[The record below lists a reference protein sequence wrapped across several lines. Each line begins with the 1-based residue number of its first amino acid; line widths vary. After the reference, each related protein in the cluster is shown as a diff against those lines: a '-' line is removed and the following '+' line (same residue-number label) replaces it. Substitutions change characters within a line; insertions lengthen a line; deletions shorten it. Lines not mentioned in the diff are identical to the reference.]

1 MMKTT
6 LNISLL
12 LCLFL
17 FAGCLTLEQSIQF
30 KENGTL
36 VASYTASYPV
46 EQEQAIQAVME
57 TSLARKGLPPAS
69 FTDKTSTA
77 AFYATHGAELTLHRK
92 TVHNGIATI
101 QMMVIA
107 KQASRAIAQGAF
119 GEMRLKAVD
128 EKVRLEIPLPQ
139 ISPELKERAQK
150 FCKGFTT
157 TLTIETPGKLI
168 SHNGKQ
174 LAADKVT
181 WTLTLDDTPPTE
193 LYAEWS
199 E

>member
-1 MMKTT
+1 MKTI
-6 LNISLL
+6 LHISLL

-17 FAGCLTLEQSIQF
+17 LAGCLTLEQSIQF

-57 TSLARKGLPPAS
+57 TALARKGLPPAS

-77 AFYATHGAELTLHRK
+77 AFYAQHGAELTLHRK
-92 TVHNGIATI
+92 SVHNGVATI

-119 GEMRLKAVD
+119 GEMRLKPVD

-150 FCKGFTT
+150 LCQGFTT
-157 TLTIETPGKLI
+157 SLTIETPGKLL

-174 LAADKVT
+174 LASDKVT
-181 WTLTLDDTPPTE
+181 WTLSLENMPSGE
-193 LYAEWS
+193 LFAEWS

>member
-1 MMKTT
+1 MKTI
-6 LNISLL
+6 LHISLL

-17 FAGCLTLEQSIQF
+17 LAGCLTLEQSIQF

-57 TSLARKGLPPAS
+57 TALARKGLPPAS

-77 AFYATHGAELTLHRK
+77 AFYAQHGAELTLHRK
-92 TVHNGIATI
+92 SIHNGVATI

-119 GEMRLKAVD
+119 GEMRLKPVD

-150 FCKGFTT
+150 LCQGFTT
-157 TLTIETPGKLI
+157 SLTIETPGKLI

-174 LAADKVT
+174 LASDKVT
-181 WTLTLDDTPPTE
+181 WTLSLENMPSGE
-193 LYAEWS
+193 LFAEWS

>member
-1 MMKTT
+1 MKIAQY
-6 LNISLL
+6 ISLL
-12 LCLFL
+12 LCLLL

-57 TSLARKGLPPAS
+57 TSLARKGFPPAS

-77 AFYATHGAELTLHRK
+77 AFYAAHGAELTLHRK
-92 TVHNGIATI
+92 SVHNGITNI

-107 KQASRAIAQGAF
+107 RQTSRAIAQGAF
-119 GEMRLKAVD
+119 GEMRLKAID
-128 EKVRLEIPLPQ
+128 EKVRLEIPMPQ
-139 ISPELKERAQK
+139 LSPELKERAQK
-150 FCKGFTT
+150 FCKGFST

-181 WTLTLDDTPPTE
+181 WTFSLDDTPPTE

>member
-1 MMKTT
+1 MKTI
-6 LNISLL
+6 LHILLL

-17 FAGCLTLEQSIQF
+17 SGCLTLEQSIQF

-57 TSLARKGLPPAS
+57 TALARKGLPPAS
-69 FTDKTSTA
+69 FTDKASAT
-77 AFYATHGAELTLHRK
+77 AFYAEHGAELTLHRK
-92 TVHNGIATI
+92 SVHNGVATV

-107 KQASRAIAQGAF
+107 KQASKAIAQGAF
-119 GEMRLKAVD
+119 GEMHLKAID

-150 FCKGFTT
+150 LCKGFTS

-181 WTLTLDDTPPTE
+181 WTLTLDDTPPAG
-193 LYAEWS
+193 LFAEWS

>member
-1 MMKTT
+1 MKTI
-6 LNISLL
+6 LHIPLL

-17 FAGCLTLEQSIQF
+17 LAGCLTLEQSIQF

-57 TSLARKGLPPAS
+57 TALARKGLPPAS

-77 AFYATHGAELTLHRK
+77 AFYAQHGAELTLHRK
-92 TVHNGIATI
+92 SIHNGVATI

-119 GEMRLKAVD
+119 GEMRLKPVD

-150 FCKGFTT
+150 LCQGFTT
-157 TLTIETPGKLI
+157 SLTIETPGKLI

-174 LAADKVT
+174 LASDKVT
-181 WTLTLDDTPPTE
+181 WTLSLENMPSGE
-193 LYAEWS
+193 LFAEWS

>member
-1 MMKTT
+1 MKTT

-17 FAGCLTLEQSIQF
+17 CAGCLTLEQSIQF

-57 TSLARKGLPPAS
+57 TALTRKGFPPAS
-69 FTDKTSTA
+69 FIDKTSTA
-77 AFYATHGAELTLHRK
+77 AFYAEHGAELTLHRK
-92 TVHNGIATI
+92 SIHNGIVTI

-150 FCKGFTT
+150 FCKDFTT

-181 WTLTLDDTPPTE
+181 WTLSLDDTPPSE

>member
-1 MMKTT
+1 MKTI
-6 LNISLL
+6 LHISLL

-17 FAGCLTLEQSIQF
+17 LAGCLTLEQSIQF

-57 TSLARKGLPPAS
+57 TALARKGLPPAS

-77 AFYATHGAELTLHRK
+77 AFYAQHGAELTLHRK
-92 TVHNGIATI
+92 SVHNGVATI

-119 GEMRLKAVD
+119 GEMRLKPVD

-150 FCKGFTT
+150 LCQGFTT

-174 LAADKVT
+174 LASDKVT
-181 WTLTLDDTPPTE
+181 WTLSLENMPSGE
-193 LYAEWS
+193 LFAEWS

>member
-1 MMKTT
+1 MKTI
-6 LNISLL
+6 LHIPLL
-12 LCLFL
+12 LCMFL

-57 TSLARKGLPPAS
+57 TALARKGLPPAS
-69 FTDKTSTA
+69 FTDKASAT
-77 AFYATHGAELTLHRK
+77 AFYAAHGAELTLHRK
-92 TVHNGIATI
+92 SVHNGVATI

-107 KQASRAIAQGAF
+107 KQASRALAEGAF
-119 GEMRLKAVD
+119 GEMHLKAVD

-150 FCKGFTT
+150 LCKGFTT
-157 TLTIETPGKLI
+157 ILTIETPGKLI

-174 LAADKVT
+174 LAAHKVT
-181 WTLTLDDTPPTE
+181 WTLTLDAPPPTE
-193 LYAEWS
+193 LFAEWS

>member
-1 MMKTT
+1 MKTI
-6 LNISLL
+6 LHISLL

-17 FAGCLTLEQSIQF
+17 LAGCLTLEQSIQF

-57 TSLARKGLPPAS
+57 TALARKGLPPAS

-77 AFYATHGAELTLHRK
+77 AFYAQHGAELTLHRK
-92 TVHNGIATI
+92 SVHNGVATI

-119 GEMRLKAVD
+119 GEMRLKPVD

-150 FCKGFTT
+150 LCQGFTT
-157 TLTIETPGKLI
+157 SLTIETPGKLI

-174 LAADKVT
+174 LASDKVT
-181 WTLTLDDTPPTE
+181 WTLSLENMPSSE
-193 LYAEWS
+193 LFAEWS

>member
-1 MMKTT
+1 MKTI
-6 LNISLL
+6 LNTFLL
-12 LCLFL
+12 LCMLL

-36 VASYTASYPV
+36 VANYTASYPI
-46 EQEQAIQAVME
+46 EQEEAIQTVME
-57 TSLARKGLPPAS
+57 TALSRKGFPPAS
-69 FTDKTSTA
+69 FTDKASA
-77 AFYATHGAELTLHRK
+77 MAFYAEHGTELTLHRK
-92 TVHNGIATI
+92 SVHNGVATI

-107 KQASRAIAQGAF
+107 KQASKAIAQGAF
-119 GEMRLKAVD
+119 GDMQLKAID

-150 FCKGFTT
+150 LCKGFTT

-181 WTLTLDDTPPTE
+181 WTLSLDDTPPNE

>member
-1 MMKTT
+1 MKTI
-6 LNISLL
+6 LHISLL

-17 FAGCLTLEQSIQF
+17 LAGCLTLEQSIQF

-57 TSLARKGLPPAS
+57 TALARKGLSPAS

-77 AFYATHGAELTLHRK
+77 AFYAQHGAELTLHRK
-92 TVHNGIATI
+92 SVHNGVATI

-119 GEMRLKAVD
+119 GEMRLKPVD

-150 FCKGFTT
+150 LCQGFTT
-157 TLTIETPGKLI
+157 SLTIETPGKLI

-174 LAADKVT
+174 LASDKVT
-181 WTLTLDDTPPTE
+181 WTLSLENMPSGE
-193 LYAEWS
+193 LFAEWS

>member
-1 MMKTT
+1 MKTI
-6 LNISLL
+6 LHIPLL

-17 FAGCLTLEQSIQF
+17 LAGCLTLEQSIQF

-57 TSLARKGLPPAS
+57 TALARKGLPPAS

-77 AFYATHGAELTLHRK
+77 AFYAQHGAELTLHRK
-92 TVHNGIATI
+92 SIHNGVATI

-119 GEMRLKAVD
+119 GEMRLKPVD

-150 FCKGFTT
+150 FCQGFTT
-157 TLTIETPGKLI
+157 SLTIETPGKPI

-174 LAADKVT
+174 LASDKVT
-181 WTLTLDDTPPTE
+181 WTLSLENMPSGE
-193 LYAEWS
+193 LFAEWS

>member
-1 MMKTT
+1 MKTI
-6 LNISLL
+6 LHIPLL

-17 FAGCLTLEQSIQF
+17 LAGCLTLEQSIQF

-57 TSLARKGLPPAS
+57 TALARKGLPPAS

-77 AFYATHGAELTLHRK
+77 AFYAQHGAELTLHRK
-92 TVHNGIATI
+92 SVHNGVATI

-119 GEMRLKAVD
+119 GEMRLKPVD

-150 FCKGFTT
+150 LCQGFTT
-157 TLTIETPGKLI
+157 SLTIETPGKLL

-174 LAADKVT
+174 LASDKVT
-181 WTLTLDDTPPTE
+181 WTLSLENMPSGE
-193 LYAEWS
+193 LFAEWS

>member
-1 MMKTT
+1 MKTI
-6 LNISLL
+6 LHIPLL

-17 FAGCLTLEQSIQF
+17 SGCLTLEQSIQF

-57 TSLARKGLPPAS
+57 TALARKGLPPAS
-69 FTDKTSTA
+69 FTDKASAT
-77 AFYATHGAELTLHRK
+77 AFYAEHGAELTLHRK
-92 TVHNGIATI
+92 SVHNGVATV

-107 KQASRAIAQGAF
+107 KQASRAIAEGAF
-119 GEMRLKAVD
+119 GEMHLKAVD

-139 ISPELKERAQK
+139 ISPELKERAQRL
-150 FCKGFTT
+150 CKGFTT
-157 TLTIETPGKLI
+157 TLIIEPPGKLI

-181 WTLTLDDTPPTE
+181 WTLTLDDTPPTG

>member
-1 MMKTT
+1 MKTI
-6 LNISLL
+6 LHISLL

-17 FAGCLTLEQSIQF
+17 LAGCLTLEQSIQF

-57 TSLARKGLPPAS
+57 TALARKGLPPAS

-77 AFYATHGAELTLHRK
+77 AFYAQHGAELTLHRK
-92 TVHNGIATI
+92 SVHNGVATI

-119 GEMRLKAVD
+119 GEMRLKPVD

-150 FCKGFTT
+150 LCQGFTT
-157 TLTIETPGKLI
+157 SLTIETPGKLI

-174 LAADKVT
+174 LASDKVT
-181 WTLTLDDTPPTE
+181 WTLSLENMPSGE
-193 LYAEWS
+193 LFAEWS

>member
-1 MMKTT
+1 MKTI
-6 LNISLL
+6 LHISLL

-17 FAGCLTLEQSIQF
+17 LAGCLTLEQSIQF

-57 TSLARKGLPPAS
+57 TALARKGLSPAS

-77 AFYATHGAELTLHRK
+77 AFYAQHGAELTLHRK
-92 TVHNGIATI
+92 SVHNGVATI

-119 GEMRLKAVD
+119 GEMRLKPID

-150 FCKGFTT
+150 LCQGFTT
-157 TLTIETPGKLI
+157 SLTIETPGKLI

-174 LAADKVT
+174 LASDKVT
-181 WTLTLDDTPPTE
+181 WTLSLENMPSGE
-193 LYAEWS
+193 LFAEWS